1 VRKRYNTNLG
11 FDNFVDKRLE
21 GAKKITKDSYEKG
34 GTSMLTYY
42 HYDAKLQFYLDAAG
56 GNFDIE
62 AAKEVFDSLKS
73 EISYDMP
80 QIDFQKK
87 MGAME
92 VLGELIIKQESKK

>member
-1 VRKRYNTNLG
+1 MRKRYNTNLG

-42 HYDAKLQFYLDAAG
+42 HYDAKLPFYLDAAS

-73 EISYDMP
+73 EISYDIH